1 MQLMTYDEAEQKYL
15 PQAFLANFC
24 SFLGSLSPQLTGS
37 LFTFLVS
44 AIPPVYILTPELE
57 LRLTKQ
63 YAVLIFE
70 KKMPVRF

>member
-1 MQLMTYDEAEQKYL
+1 MQFMTYGEAEQNYL

-24 SFLGSLSPQLTGS
+24 SFLRALSSQLAGS

-57 LRLTKQ
+57 LRLTEQ
-63 YAVLIFE
+63 YAVLVFE
-70 KKMPVRF
+70 KLPVRF